1 MKRFLFLL
9 LLAGCTQHSND
20 YPVAEVPIKTAHA
33 QTSIRGSAEDF
44 NIIAGLL
51 KNEIATSLS
60 FLDMADKLVYEKRE
74 LGTEISLSDCML
86 ISSVV
91 CPAAGEESSKIYLN
105 KVSLKNSQDV
115 DAVVVLSVETSISLK
130 QFLLNS
136 ADDVVESSDAQENS
150 SSVSTFTL
158 QGDELSRIQK
168 RSKDMKE
175 PLLFKGESIFVP
187 KDKKITRA
195 TRTTQ
200 NDSSGE
206 NLSVFEIE
214 MPGQGVHIFTG
225 ASGSSCSYGF
235 IGTDD
240 SRREFGELNCQDKMR
255 VSTTLFN

>member
-1 MKRFLFLL
+1 MCLRLSIRLSLGSISAPNLKQICNSQIQMKRLSWRGKIAIVEGVQIVKRFLFLL

-105 KVSLKNSQDV
+105 KISLKNS
-115 DAVVVLSVETSISLK
+115 
-130 QFLLNS
+130 
-136 ADDVVESSDAQENS
+136 
-150 SSVSTFTL
+150 
-158 QGDELSRIQK
+158 
-168 RSKDMKE
+168 
-175 PLLFKGESIFVP
+175 
-187 KDKKITRA
+187 
-195 TRTTQ
+195 
-200 NDSSGE
+200 SSG
-206 NLSVFEIE
+206 
-214 MPGQGVHIFTG
+214 
-225 ASGSSCSYGF
+225 
-235 IGTDD
+235 
-240 SRREFGELNCQDKMR
+240 SRRPTRPVLG
-255 VSTTLFN
+255 